1 MQLILSIIV
10 AVHAYPF
17 VRAFAPLLPRHN
29 AALLGQKLIDTRE
42 SALRATAET
51 EAERLLRRARE
62 LREAVKAGEEELH
75 TTLLQRKKTRDAAT
89 DSIIAQLFPKNAK
102 DNDIGGVC
110 ALCDRLREKRLALD
124 MLVRVVERLHE
135 REVAA
140 RGLEHVEPS
149 IHHEYVTF
157 KRVAQADEVELR
169 YVQGLV
175 DQLIEAAEILDREFI
190 NQKSECNGKIVSLV
204 DCDSIDISQTSHLYF
219 TLPGRLTAISCT
231 GEEVILREFSKT
243 RQRTLVGN
251 TMSSSER
258 GWNRS
263 TMRRRRNI
271 QWMMLIRTR
280 GEVKMCGLRE

>member
-1 MQLILSIIV
+1 MHLILSIIV

-17 VRAFAPLLPRHN
+17 VRAFVPHLPRHH
-29 AALLGQKLIDTRE
+29 AVLLGQKLINTRE
-42 SALRATAET
+42 FALHATAET

-89 DSIIAQLFPKNAK
+89 DSIIAQLFPTNAMD
-102 DNDIGGVC
+102 DNGGVC
-110 ALCDRLREKRLALD
+110 ALCDRLREKHLALD

-149 IHHEYVTF
+149 IHHDYVTF

-175 DQLIEAAEILDREFI
+175 DQLVEAAEILDREFI
-190 NQKSECNGKIVSLV
+190 NQKSECNGKITHSDIMHWGGGNIAGILKDKAKDLGREHDEQFRKRLESFYDAAKKKHSKADV
-204 DCDSIDISQTSHLYF
+204 DKDSW
-219 TLPGRLTAISCT
+219 R
-231 GEEVILREFSKT
+231 SKD
-243 RQRTLVGN
+243 VW
-251 TMSSSER
+251 SP
-258 GWNRS
+258 
-263 TMRRRRNI
+263 
-271 QWMMLIRTR
+271 
-280 GEVKMCGLRE
+280 